1 MVTKKSKKSRLS
13 PNLVNQANR
22 VGGGWINADP
32 ERIRFQHSKIR
43 PYFSGCGRSV
53 VETFE
58 SIQNGEMD
66 PADLPPIQV
75 IVGPDEQDGKGP
87 WYFSLNNRRLWVLK
101 RCREEGLLKN
111 NVVRVRVRAP
121 KSHVEFERY
130 TIENCALQASFKREK
145 PPLTGITEGVKN
157 IKTDDD
163 SKKKKNTAAEKESDK
178 SESEA
183 EAEEE
188 PPKDNAS
195 ETSESNEE
203 EEQESEHESSSEDEA
218 PAVPY
223 RNPFD
228 LGDSSD
234 SDSDSD

>member
-32 ERIRFQHSKIR
+32 ERMRFQHSKIR

-58 SIQNGEMD
+58 SIQKGEMD

-87 WYFSLNNRRLWVLK
+87 WYFALNNRRLWVLK

-145 PPLTGITEGVKN
+145 PPLTGIMEGVKN
-157 IKTDDD
+157 MKTDD
-163 SKKKKNTAAEKESDK
+163 SKKKKNTEAEKESDK
-178 SESEA
+178 SESEG

-188 PPKDNAS
+188 SPKDNAS
-195 ETSESNEE
+195 ETSEPNEE
-203 EEQESEHESSSEDEA
+203 EDQESENESSSEDEA